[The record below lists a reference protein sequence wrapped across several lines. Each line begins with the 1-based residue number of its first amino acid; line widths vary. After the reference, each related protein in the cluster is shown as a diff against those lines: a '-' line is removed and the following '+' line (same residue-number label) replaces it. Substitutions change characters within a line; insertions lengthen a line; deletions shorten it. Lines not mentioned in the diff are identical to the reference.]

1 MCRARRQGGGGA
13 SAAVQRRR
21 LATEAVEGAA
31 LALEGV
37 DDVHGGN
44 RLAASVLGI
53 SDGVT
58 DDIFEEDLEDA
69 TRLLVD

>member
-1 MCRARRQGGGGA
+1 MRSPVPTTG
-13 SAAVQRRR
+13 R
-21 LATEAVEGAA
+21 LAAEAVEGLA

-58 DDIFEEDLEDA
+58 DDIFEEHLEDA

>member
-1 MCRARRQGGGGA
+1 M
-13 SAAVQRRR
+13 
-21 LATEAVEGAA
+21 T
-31 LALEGV
+31 LEGI
-37 DDVHGGN
+37 DDIHGSDG
-44 RLAASVLGI
+44 LPAGVLGV